1 MSDVESSVFTRFAE
15 LQSRFNVNYP
25 NVDVVDVLQLMLPV
39 VDALSTNDISLVLA
53 NSEGILYQNLPADTG
68 FDETSLGFRY
78 VFEKG
83 EPYRASHLASGC
95 VYQVTTLPLRDAKND
110 INAAVSIVDGSQKNV
125 NILATAMA
133 RVVTPPYG
141 RNFSETVLSEFQ
153 LLFGYELAVSF
164 DVGSDERI
172 SESPAL
178 TVDVH
183 NEIAKMAERLSP
195 EDPSHLAASQSGL
208 WLRAC
213 RLNDHQLVAF
223 GKKSRMT
230 QTELAIQ
237 DCLIQLMILN
247 SILARRAPHVP
258 DTTANG
264 SEITISAPDAFQL
277 MRHYLKMLATSPDSG
292 MCDSVKPIMDGL
304 RHLDREIVGAP
315 VPVDRIVRDLA
326 AFYAA
331 KGQPLASVPS
341 SIDPSWTVIADAED
355 VVLAAQLV
363 IRSVNTNTISIHIKR
378 HGDFVTFVFDL
389 GQPVAE
395 SSLTT
400 AALVLDLWKI
410 NVFSLDGGFA
420 FTATLHSEPP
430 EEPTKALD
438 RKKRSVLV
446 VDDDDSL
453 RDLLVDILKSREL
466 TVYSCGEVP
475 DALSLIDDKKPDIV
489 ISDYGLPRQSGAEL
503 ARLVKKKNVMTP
515 FILITGWGCEL
526 QLTADE
532 QESINFILS
541 KPFNL
546 QEVLETFDRCIQTL
560 TGST

>member
-1 MSDVESSVFTRFAE
+1 MSDVEPSVLTRFAE
-15 LQSRFNVNYP
+15 LQSRFHLNYP
-25 NVDVVDVLQLMLPV
+25 NVDVVDVLQLLLPV
-39 VDALSTNDISLVLA
+39 IDAVSTDDISLVLA
-53 NSEGILYQNLPADTG
+53 NSEGILYQNLPAGAG

-83 EPYRASHLASGC
+83 EPYRASHLAAGC
-95 VYQVTTLPLRDAKND
+95 VYQVTTLPLRDAKNG

-125 NILATAMA
+125 NILATAMTQVGA
-133 RVVTPPYG
+133 PLYG
-141 RNFSETVLSEFQ
+141 GNFSETVLPEFQ
-153 LLFGYELAVSF
+153 LLFGYEFALPF
-164 DVGSDERI
+164 DVGSDEKI
-172 SESPAL
+172 GDTPGLA
-178 TVDVH
+178 VDVH
-183 NEIAKMAERLSP
+183 DEIVKMVERLTP
-195 EDPSHLAASQSGL
+195 EGPSHLAFSKSGL

-213 RLNDHQLVAF
+213 RLDDNQLVAF
-223 GKKSRMT
+223 GKKTRMT

-237 DCLIQLMILN
+237 DCLIQLMVLN
-247 SILARRAPHVP
+247 SILARRAPHAP
-258 DTTANG
+258 DRITKD
-264 SEITISAPDAFQL
+264 SEITIAAPDAFQL
-277 MRHYLKMLATSPDSG
+277 MRHYLKMLAASPDSG
-292 MCDSVKPIMDGL
+292 FIESAKPIIDGL
-304 RHLDREIVGAP
+304 RHLDRSIVGVS

-331 KGQPLASVPS
+331 KGQPLGSLPS
-341 SIDPSWTVIADAED
+341 SIDPTWSITADAED

-363 IRSVNTNTISIHIKR
+363 IRSVNTNSMSIHVKR

-389 GQPVAE
+389 GQPVTE
-395 SSLTT
+395 SLLAT

-410 NVFSLDGGFA
+410 NVFSLENGFA
-420 FTATLHSEPP
+420 FTAELHSEPSR
-430 EEPTKALD
+430 EPSKVLE

-475 DALSLIDDKKPDIV
+475 DALSLIDEKKPDIV

-503 ARLVKKKNVMTP
+503 ARLVKKKNVATP
-515 FILITGWGCEL
+515 FILITGWGSEL
-526 QLTADE
+526 QLTVDE

-546 QEVLETFDRCIQTL
+546 QEILETFDRCIQTL
-560 TGST
+560 TGPK